1 MKKSIF
7 IVLMIAMSFGTL
19 HKAFAWGGNAHTTVT
34 VVAERHLT
42 PEAKAKVEHYL
53 NHTLPFYAIWM
64 DQIRYTDP
72 YRPTGKWH
80 SNWWD
85 ANGKLD
91 VNNKYCA
98 ASHVERLRREMKNY
112 KNLPDSIV
120 RLNLMYLI
128 HLVADM
134 HCPSHNYW
142 DKKAFPQYRYNLTNK
157 KGKKQSYHSYWDN
170 ALNYGRRKWTAEQY
184 ADAVDKATP
193 KEYKAI
199 VKGTAY
205 RWADTSL
212 PNFLRTFELTP
223 KDSNVDAYSKKTCL
237 EIRDICDEEA
247 MKGGYRLAHVLNTI
261 FKK

>member
-19 HKAFAWGGNAHTTVT
+19 QKAFAWGGNAHTTVT

-85 ANGKLD
+85 AEGRLD
-91 VNNKYCA
+91 ITNPKCA
-98 ASHVERLRREMKNY
+98 AYQVERIRKEMKNY
-112 KNLPDSIV
+112 KNLPDETI
-120 RLNLMYLI
+120 RLNLLYLI

-142 DKKAFPQYRYNLTNK
+142 DKKAFPQYRYNLTDK

-184 ADAVDKATP
+184 ADAIDKATP

-199 VKGTAY
+199 VKGNAY
-205 RWADTSL
+205 RWADGSL

-223 KDSNVDAYSKKTCL
+223 KDSNIDAYPKAQRI
-237 EIRDICDEEA
+237 EIRNICDEEA
-247 MKGGYRLAHVLNTI
+247 MKAGYRLAHVLNTI

>member
-1 MKKSIF
+1 MRKTILT
-7 IVLMIAMSFGTL
+7 VLAALLTL
-19 HKAFAWGGNAHTTVT
+19 CYTQEVFAWGGNSHTTVT
-34 VVAERHLT
+34 VIAERHLT
-42 PEAKAKVEHYL
+42 PKAKAKVEQYL

-64 DQIRYTDP
+64 DQIRYSDP

-85 ANGKLD
+85 ADGALD
-91 VNNKYCA
+91 VNNEKCA
-98 ASHVERLRREMKNY
+98 AYQVERIRKEMKNY
-112 KNLPDSIV
+112 KKLSDSMV

-157 KGKKQSYHSYWDN
+157 KGKKVSYHSYWDN
-170 ALNYGRRKWTAEQY
+170 ALNYGRRKMNAEQY
-184 ADAVDKATP
+184 ADYIDNCTP

-199 VKGTAY
+199 VKGNAY
-205 RWADTSL
+205 RWANTSL

-223 KDSNVDAYSKKTCL
+223 KDSNVDAYSKQQRI
-237 EIRDICDEEA
+237 EIRNICDEEA
-247 MKGGYRLAHVLNTI
+247 KKGGYRLAHVLNTI